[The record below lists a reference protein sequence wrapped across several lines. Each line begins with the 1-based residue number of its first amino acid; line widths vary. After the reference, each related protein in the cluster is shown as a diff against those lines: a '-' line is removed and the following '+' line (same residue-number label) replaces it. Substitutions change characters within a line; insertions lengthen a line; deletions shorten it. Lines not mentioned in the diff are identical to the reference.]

1 MNMATAVRQIAC
13 PMHKMALHDYVD
25 AQARASLKAHLVSP
39 VTAEITEVVAIGMPA
54 MVQNGEV
61 TLSPH
66 LAYWQRDVGREI
78 RMVSYRSLLSA
89 VASRVALCVPDLL
102 DNVDLRS
109 HVMPHLIKMS
119 RQQPSR
125 KQWFQIHYTREGIFL
140 MEEGVTMKELVLRGK
155 LNQQDRAIRFLLNRP
170 QSQHDR
176 VRQLSEITAFLELMG
191 NHMCGLDAQPVETR
205 LIPGLF

>member
-1 MNMATAVRQIAC
+1 MSTLTVVQQIAC
-13 PMHKMALHDYVD
+13 PMHKMALHDYID
-25 AQARASLKAHLVSP
+25 AQARASLKARLVSP
-39 VTAEITEVVAIGMPA
+39 VTAEITEVVAIGQPA

-61 TLSPH
+61 TLTPH
-66 LAYWQRDVGREI
+66 LAYWQRDVGCEI
-78 RMVSYRSLLSA
+78 RMVSYRSLLPA

-109 HVMPHLIKMS
+109 HVLPHLVKMS

-155 LNQQDRAIRFLLNRP
+155 LSQQDRAIRFLRNRT

-176 VRQLSEITAFLELMG
+176 ARQYGEITAFLNLMG
-191 NHMCGLDAQPVETR
+191 NYLRRLDAQPVQTH